1 MRIQSL
7 TELSNTIKERIEF
20 FMLTTQDMLVEE
32 LSLDE
37 RNFSVSGNIL
47 NYADIYEIRYN
58 PIEQTFDIYG
68 NGNTCLTREVTLTEL
83 ANVFHYWLN
92 LLEE

>member
-37 RNFSVSGNIL
+37 SNFSVSGNIL

-58 PIEQTFDIYG
+58 PVEQIFSIYG
-68 NGNTCLTREVTLTEL
+68 NGNTRLSREVTLTEL
-83 ANVFHYWLN
+83 ANVFNSWLN